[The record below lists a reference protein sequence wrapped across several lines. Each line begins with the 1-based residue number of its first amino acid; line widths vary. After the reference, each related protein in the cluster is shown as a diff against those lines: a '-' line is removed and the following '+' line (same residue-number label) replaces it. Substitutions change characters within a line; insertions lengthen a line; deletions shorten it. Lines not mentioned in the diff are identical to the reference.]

1 MNKNK
6 LKVIILAAGEGKRM
20 KSKLPKVLHKVQG
33 RSMVEHVIEAA
44 QRTGAE
50 DICVVVGHG
59 GDEVK
64 AALEGRELKFA
75 LQEKQLG
82 TGHAV
87 MQAGDFIEEDADIL
101 VLYGDTPLITPETLG
116 ELLDFHKKEGNSI
129 SIISAMVDDPA
140 GYGHIIRNEK
150 GEFLKNVEHKDAT
163 EEEKLVKEINTG
175 IYCFTGSAL
184 KKGLS
189 MLKNDNAQGEYYLPD
204 TLEII
209 LREGGRVNAMVACDA
224 GEFAGVNSRVQLAEA
239 EAYMRRRINLRHMEN
254 GVTIIDPERTYIGAD
269 VVIGQDTVILP
280 GVVLEGD
287 TVIGEDCQVG
297 PDSRLTNVRLGNG
310 VKFQYS
316 TALDSSVDDN
326 TTVGPYA
333 YIRPDCSIGKN
344 VKIGDFVEV
353 KNSNVGDGTKVS
365 HLTYIGD
372 SDVGERI
379 NFGCGT
385 VTVNYDG
392 HKKFRTV
399 IDDDVFIGCNTN
411 LVAPVKVGKGSYIA
425 AGSTI
430 TEDIPENCLAIA
442 RERQINKT
450 GWVKR

>member
-1 MNKNK
+1 MNK

-33 RSMVEHVIEAA
+33 KTMADHVIDAA
-44 QRTGAE
+44 ECAGAN
-50 DICVVVGHG
+50 DICVVIGHG
-59 GDEVK
+59 AETVK
-64 AALEGRELKFA
+64 EALRNRNVKFA
-75 LQEKQLG
+75 LQEKQMG

-87 MQAGDFIEEDADIL
+87 MQAGDFIEDGADIV
-101 VLYGDTPLITPETLG
+101 VLYGDTPLITAQTINKI
-116 ELLDFHKKEGNSI
+116 LDFHRTENNSI
-129 SIISAMVDDPA
+129 SIISAMVDNPD
-140 GYGHIIRNEK
+140 GYGHIIRDIN
-150 GEFLKNVEHKDAT
+150 GNFLKNVEHKDAD
-163 EEEKLVKEINTG
+163 EKEKLVKEINTG
-175 IYCFTGSAL
+175 IYCFTGEAL

-189 MLKNDNAQGEYYLPD
+189 LLKNDNVQGEYYLPD

-209 LREGGRVNAMVACDA
+209 LKDGGRVNAMAAQSAD
-224 GEFAGVNSRVQLAEA
+224 EFAGVNSKAQLADA
-239 EAYMRRRINLRHMEN
+239 EKAMRRRINAWHMDN
-254 GVTIIDPERTYIGAD
+254 GVTMIDPERTYIEAGA
-269 VVIGQDTVILP
+269 VIGCDTVLLP
-280 GVVLEGD
+280 GVVIEGN
-287 TVIGEDCQVG
+287 TVIGEDCVIG
-297 PDSRLTNVRLGNG
+297 PDSRLTNVKLGNG

-316 TALDSSVDDN
+316 TAIDSSVDDN

-333 YIRPDCSIGKN
+333 YIRPDCTIGKN

-392 HKKFRTV
+392 KKKFRTV
-399 IDDDVFIGCNTN
+399 VDDDVFIGCNTN

-430 TEDIPENCLAIA
+430 TEDVPENSLAIA

>member
-1 MNKNK
+1 MNK
-6 LKVIILAAGEGKRM
+6 LKAVILAAGEGKRM

-33 RSMVEHVIEAA
+33 KTMVDWVIDTA
-44 QRTGAE
+44 RDSGAD
-50 DICVVVGHG
+50 DICVVIGHG
-59 GDEVK
+59 GEQVK
-64 AALEGRELKFA
+64 EALKDRNVKFA
-75 LQEKQLG
+75 VQREQLG

-87 MQAGDFIEEDADIL
+87 MQAGDFIEDNADII
-101 VLYGDTPLITPETLG
+101 VFYGDTPLITAETIKKM
-116 ELLDFHKKEGNSI
+116 LDYHRKEDNSI
-129 SIISAMVDDPA
+129 TIISAIVDNPA
-140 GYGHIIRNEK
+140 GYGHIIRDEN
-150 GEFLKNVEHKDAT
+150 GLFVKNVEHKDAT
-163 EEEKLVKEINTG
+163 DEEKLVKEINTG
-175 IYCFTGSAL
+175 IYCFKGTAL

-189 MLKNDNAQGEYYLPD
+189 LLKNDNAQKEYYLPD

-209 LREGGRVNAMVACDA
+209 LSDGGKVNAMVVDDA
-224 GEFAGVNSRVQLAEA
+224 DEFAGVNSRVQLAEA
-239 EAYMRRRINLRHMEN
+239 EAVMRNRINRYHMEN
-254 GVTIIDPERTYIGAD
+254 GVTIIDPSRTYIDAD
-269 VVIGQDTVILP
+269 VVIGCDTVLLP
-280 GVVLEGD
+280 GVVIEGK
-287 TVIGEDCQVG
+287 TVIGEDCVVG
-297 PDSRLTNVRLGNG
+297 PDSRLTDTKLGNG

-316 TALDSSVDDN
+316 TAIESSVDDN

-333 YIRPDCSIGKN
+333 YIRPNCAIGKN

-392 HKKFRTV
+392 NKKFRTV
-399 IDDDVFIGCNTN
+399 IGDDVFIGCNTN
-411 LVAPVKVGKGSYIA
+411 LVAPVKVGKGAYIA

-430 TEDIPENCLAIA
+430 TDEVPENCLAIA

-450 GWVKR
+450 GWVKK

>member
-1 MNKNK
+1 MNK
-6 LKVIILAAGEGKRM
+6 LKAVILAAGEGKRM

-33 RSMVEHVIEAA
+33 KTMVDWVIDTA
-44 QRTGAE
+44 RDSGAD
-50 DICVVVGHG
+50 DICVVIGHG
-59 GDEVK
+59 GEQVK
-64 AALEGRELKFA
+64 ETLKDRNVKFA
-75 LQEKQLG
+75 VQREQLG

-87 MQAGDFIEEDADIL
+87 MQAGDFIEDNADII
-101 VLYGDTPLITPETLG
+101 VFYGDTPLITAETIKKM
-116 ELLDFHKKEGNSI
+116 LDYHRKEDNSI
-129 SIISAMVDDPA
+129 TIISAIVDNPA
-140 GYGHIIRNEK
+140 GYGHIIRDEN
-150 GEFLKNVEHKDAT
+150 GLFVKNVEHKDAT
-163 EEEKLVKEINTG
+163 DEEKLVKEINTG
-175 IYCFTGSAL
+175 IYCFKGTAL

-189 MLKNDNAQGEYYLPD
+189 LLKNDNAQKEYYLPD

-209 LREGGRVNAMVACDA
+209 LSDGGKVNAMVVDDA
-224 GEFAGVNSRVQLAEA
+224 DEFAGVNSRVQLAEA
-239 EAYMRRRINLRHMEN
+239 EAVMRNRINRYHMEN
-254 GVTIIDPERTYIGAD
+254 GVTIIDPSRTYIDAD
-269 VVIGQDTVILP
+269 VVIGCDTVLLP
-280 GVVLEGD
+280 GVVIEGK
-287 TVIGEDCQVG
+287 TVIGEDCVVG
-297 PDSRLTNVRLGNG
+297 PDSRLTDTKLGNG

-316 TALDSSVDDN
+316 TAIESSVDDN

-333 YIRPDCSIGKN
+333 YIRPNCAIGKN

-392 HKKFRTV
+392 NKKFRTV
-399 IDDDVFIGCNTN
+399 IGDDVFIGCNTN
-411 LVAPVKVGKGSYIA
+411 LVAPVKVGKGAYIA

-430 TEDIPENCLAIA
+430 TDEVPENCLAIA

-450 GWVKR
+450 GWVKK

>member
-1 MNKNK
+1 MNK

-33 RSMVEHVIEAA
+33 KTMADHVIDAA
-44 QRTGAE
+44 ECAGAN
-50 DICVVVGHG
+50 DICVVIGHG
-59 GDEVK
+59 AETVK
-64 AALEGRELKFA
+64 EALRNRNVKFA
-75 LQEKQLG
+75 LQEKQMG

-87 MQAGDFIEEDADIL
+87 MQAGDFIEDGADIV
-101 VLYGDTPLITPETLG
+101 VLYGDTPLITAQTINKI
-116 ELLDFHKKEGNSI
+116 LDFHRTEKNSI
-129 SIISAMVDDPA
+129 SIISAMVDNPA
-140 GYGHIIRNEK
+140 GYGHIIRDIN
-150 GEFLKNVEHKDAT
+150 GNFLKNVEHKDAD
-163 EEEKLVKEINTG
+163 EKEKLVKEINTG
-175 IYCFTGSAL
+175 IYCFTGEAL

-189 MLKNDNAQGEYYLPD
+189 LLKNDNVQGEYYLPD

-209 LREGGRVNAMVACDA
+209 LKDGGRVNAMAAQSAD
-224 GEFAGVNSRVQLAEA
+224 EFAGVNSKAQLADA
-239 EAYMRRRINLRHMEN
+239 EKAMRRRINAWHMDN
-254 GVTIIDPERTYIGAD
+254 GVTMIDPERTYIEAGA
-269 VVIGQDTVILP
+269 VIGCDTVLLP
-280 GVVLEGD
+280 GVVIEGN
-287 TVIGEDCQVG
+287 TVIGENCVIG
-297 PDSRLTNVRLGNG
+297 PDSRLTNVKLGNG

-316 TALDSSVDDN
+316 TAIDSSVDDN

-333 YIRPDCSIGKN
+333 YIRPDCTIGKN

-353 KNSNVGDGTKVS
+353 KNSNVGNGTKVS

-392 HKKFRTV
+392 KKKFRTV
-399 IDDDVFIGCNTN
+399 VDDDVFIGCNTN

-430 TEDIPENCLAIA
+430 TEDVPENSLAIA

>member
-1 MNKNK
+1 MNR

-33 RSMVEHVIEAA
+33 KTMLDHVIDAA
-44 QRTGAE
+44 EKSGAE
-50 DICVVVGHG
+50 DICIIVGHG
-59 GDEVK
+59 KDEVM
-64 AALEGRELKFA
+64 AAVKDRNVKFA
-75 LQEKQLG
+75 VQDKQLG

-87 MQAGDFIEEDADIL
+87 MQAGDFIEDEADIL
-101 VLYGDTPLITPETLG
+101 VLYGDTPLITPETIG
-116 ELLDFHKKEGNSI
+116 KLLEFHKNENNSI
-129 SIISAMVDDPA
+129 SIISAIVDNPA
-140 GYGHIIRNEK
+140 GYGHIIRNEN
-150 GEFLKNVEHKDAT
+150 GDFLKNVEHKDAD
-163 EEEKLVKEINTG
+163 EIEKLVKEINTG
-175 IYCFTGSAL
+175 IYCFMGKAL

-189 MLKNDNAQGEYYLPD
+189 MLKNDNVQGEYYLPD

-209 LREGGRVNAMVACDA
+209 LKDGGRVNAMIAENAD
-224 GEFAGVNSRVQLAEA
+224 EFAGVNSRMQLAEA
-239 EAYMRRRINLRHMEN
+239 ESYMRKKINLIHMEN
-254 GVTIIDPERTYIGAD
+254 GVTMIDPERTYIEAG
-269 VVIGQDTVILP
+269 VKIGCDTVLLP
-280 GVVLEGD
+280 GVVLEGN
-287 TVIGEDCQVG
+287 TVIGEDCVVG
-297 PDSRLTNVRLGNG
+297 PDSRLTNVKLGDG

-316 TALDSSVDDN
+316 TAIDSSVDNN

-333 YIRPDCSIGKN
+333 YIRPNCSIGKN

-353 KNSNVGDGTKVS
+353 KNSVVGDGTKVS

-442 RERQINKT
+442 RERQINKS

>member
-1 MNKNK
+1 MNK
-6 LKVIILAAGEGKRM
+6 LKAVILAAGEGKRM

-33 RSMVEHVIEAA
+33 KTMVDWVIDTARSS
-44 QRTGAE
+44 GAD
-50 DICVVVGHG
+50 DICVVIGHG
-59 GDEVK
+59 GEQVK
-64 AALEGRELKFA
+64 ETLKDRNVKFA
-75 LQEKQLG
+75 VQREQLG

-87 MQAGDFIEEDADIL
+87 MQAGDFIEDNADII
-101 VLYGDTPLITPETLG
+101 VFYGDTPLITAETIKKM
-116 ELLDFHKKEGNSI
+116 LDYHRKEDNSI
-129 SIISAMVDDPA
+129 TIISAIVDNPA
-140 GYGHIIRNEK
+140 GYGHIIRDEN
-150 GEFLKNVEHKDAT
+150 GLFVKNVEHKDAT
-163 EEEKLVKEINTG
+163 DEEKLVKEINTG
-175 IYCFTGSAL
+175 IYCFKGTAL

-189 MLKNDNAQGEYYLPD
+189 LLKNDNAQKEYYLPD

-209 LREGGRVNAMVACDA
+209 LSDGGKVNAMVVDDA
-224 GEFAGVNSRVQLAEA
+224 DEFAGVNSRVQLAEA
-239 EAYMRRRINLRHMEN
+239 EAVMRNRINRYHMEN
-254 GVTIIDPERTYIGAD
+254 GVTIIDPSRTYIDAD
-269 VVIGQDTVILP
+269 VVIGCDTVLLP
-280 GVVLEGD
+280 GVVIEGK
-287 TVIGEDCQVG
+287 TVIGEDCVVG
-297 PDSRLTNVRLGNG
+297 PDSRLTDTKLGNG

-316 TALDSSVDDN
+316 TAIESSVDDN

-333 YIRPDCSIGKN
+333 YIRPNCAIGKN

-392 HKKFRTV
+392 NKKFRTV
-399 IDDDVFIGCNTN
+399 IGDDVFIGCNTN
-411 LVAPVKVGKGSYIA
+411 LVAPVKVGKGAYIA

-430 TEDIPENCLAIA
+430 TDEVPENCLAIA

-450 GWVKR
+450 GWVKK

>member
-1 MNKNK
+1 MNK

-33 RSMVEHVIEAA
+33 KTMADHVIDAA
-44 QRTGAE
+44 ECAGAN
-50 DICVVVGHG
+50 DICVVIGHG
-59 GDEVK
+59 AETVK
-64 AALEGRELKFA
+64 EALRNRNVKFA
-75 LQEKQLG
+75 LQEKQMG

-87 MQAGDFIEEDADIL
+87 MQAGDFIEDGADIV
-101 VLYGDTPLITPETLG
+101 VLYGDTPLITAQTINKI
-116 ELLDFHKKEGNSI
+116 LDFHRTENNSI
-129 SIISAMVDDPA
+129 SIISAMVDNPD
-140 GYGHIIRNEK
+140 GYGHIIRDIN
-150 GEFLKNVEHKDAT
+150 GNFLKNVEHKDAD
-163 EEEKLVKEINTG
+163 EKERIVKEINTG
-175 IYCFTGSAL
+175 IYCFTGEAL

-189 MLKNDNAQGEYYLPD
+189 LLKNDNVQGEYYLPD

-209 LREGGRVNAMVACDA
+209 LKDGGRVNAMAAQSAD
-224 GEFAGVNSRVQLAEA
+224 EFAGVNSKAQLADA
-239 EAYMRRRINLRHMEN
+239 EKAMRRRINAWHMDN
-254 GVTIIDPERTYIGAD
+254 GVTMIDPERTYIESGA
-269 VVIGQDTVILP
+269 VIGCDTVLLP
-280 GVVLEGD
+280 GVVIEGN
-287 TVIGEDCQVG
+287 TVIGEDCVIG
-297 PDSRLTNVRLGNG
+297 PDSRLTNVKLGNG

-316 TALDSSVDDN
+316 TAIDSSVDDN

-333 YIRPDCSIGKN
+333 YIRPDCTIGKN

-392 HKKFRTV
+392 KKKFRTV
-399 IDDDVFIGCNTN
+399 VDDDVFIGCNTN

-430 TEDIPENCLAIA
+430 TEDVPENSLAIA

>member
-1 MNKNK
+1 MNK

-33 RSMVEHVIEAA
+33 KTMIEHVIDEAEKS
-44 QRTGAE
+44 GAE
-50 DICVVVGHG
+50 DICIVIGHG
-59 GDEVK
+59 AEEVRE
-64 AALEGRELKFA
+64 ALKNRKVKFA

-87 MQAGDFIEEDADIL
+87 MQAGDFIDEDSDIV
-101 VLYGDTPLITPETLG
+101 VLYGDTPLITAQTIKKM
-116 ELLDFHKKEGNSI
+116 LDFHRNQKNSI
-129 SIISAMVDDPA
+129 SIISAKVDNPA
-140 GYGHIIRNEK
+140 GYGHIIRDEK
-150 GEFLKNVEHKDAT
+150 GNFLKNVEHKDADDK
-163 EEEKLVKEINTG
+163 EKFVNEINTG
-175 IYCFTGSAL
+175 IYCFTGKAL

-189 MLKNDNAQGEYYLPD
+189 LIKNDNVQGEYYLPD

-209 LREGGRVNAMVACDA
+209 LKDGGRVNAMVADSTE
-224 GEFAGVNSRVQLAEA
+224 EFYGVNSRVQLAEA
-239 EAYMRRRINLRHMEN
+239 EKIMRRRTNLMYMEN
-254 GVTIIDPERTYIGAD
+254 GITMIDPDNTYVEEGA
-269 VVIGQDTVILP
+269 VIGMDTVLLP
-280 GVVLEGD
+280 GVVIEGN
-287 TVIGEDCQVG
+287 TVIGENCVVG
-297 PDSRLTNVRLGNG
+297 PNSRLTNVKLGNN
-310 VKFQYS
+310 VTFQYS
-316 TALDSSVDDN
+316 TAIDSSVDDG

-333 YIRPDCSIGKN
+333 YIRPNCAIGKN

-392 HKKFRTV
+392 KNKFRTV
-399 IDDDVFIGCNTN
+399 IGNDVFIGCNTN
-411 LVAPVKVGKGSYIA
+411 LVAPVKVGDGSYIA

-430 TEDIPENCLAIA
+430 TEDIPQNCLAIA
-442 RERQINKT
+442 RERQINKK
-450 GWVKR
+450 GWVKK

>member
-1 MNKNK
+1 MNK
-6 LKVIILAAGEGKRM
+6 LKAVILAAGEGKRM

-33 RSMVEHVIEAA
+33 KTMVDWVIDTA
-44 QRTGAE
+44 RDSGAD
-50 DICVVVGHG
+50 DICVVIGHG
-59 GDEVK
+59 GEQVK
-64 AALEGRELKFA
+64 EALKDRNVKFA
-75 LQEKQLG
+75 VQSEQLG

-87 MQAGDFIEEDADIL
+87 MQAGDFIEDNADII
-101 VLYGDTPLITPETLG
+101 VFYGDTPLITAETIKKM
-116 ELLDFHKKEGNSI
+116 LDYHRKEDNSI
-129 SIISAMVDDPA
+129 TIISAIVDNPA
-140 GYGHIIRNEK
+140 GYGHIIRDEN
-150 GEFLKNVEHKDAT
+150 GLFVKNIEHKDAT
-163 EEEKLVKEINTG
+163 DEEKLVKEINTG
-175 IYCFTGSAL
+175 IYCFKGTAL

-189 MLKNDNAQGEYYLPD
+189 LLKNDNAQKEYYLPD

-209 LREGGRVNAMVACDA
+209 LSDGGKVNAMVVDDA
-224 GEFAGVNSRVQLAEA
+224 DEFAGVNSRVQLAEA
-239 EAYMRRRINLRHMEN
+239 EAVMRNRINRYHMEN
-254 GVTIIDPERTYIGAD
+254 GVTIIDPSKTYIDAD
-269 VVIGQDTVILP
+269 AVIGCDTVLLP
-280 GVVLEGD
+280 GVVIEGK
-287 TVIGEDCQVG
+287 TVIGEDCVVG
-297 PDSRLTNVRLGNG
+297 PDSRLTDTKLGNG

-316 TALDSSVDDN
+316 TAIESSVDDN

-333 YIRPDCSIGKN
+333 YIRPNCAIGKN

-392 HKKFRTV
+392 NKKFRTV
-399 IDDDVFIGCNTN
+399 IGDDVFIGCNTN
-411 LVAPVKVGKGSYIA
+411 LVAPVKVGKGAYIA

-430 TEDIPENCLAIA
+430 TDEVPENCLAIA

-450 GWVKR
+450 GWVKK

>member
-1 MNKNK
+1 MNK

-33 RSMVEHVIEAA
+33 KTMADHVIDAA
-44 QRTGAE
+44 ECAGAN
-50 DICVVVGHG
+50 DICVVIGHG
-59 GDEVK
+59 AETVK
-64 AALEGRELKFA
+64 EALRNRNVKFA
-75 LQEKQLG
+75 LQEKQMG

-87 MQAGDFIEEDADIL
+87 MQAGDFIEDGADIV
-101 VLYGDTPLITPETLG
+101 VLYGDTPLITAQTINKI
-116 ELLDFHKKEGNSI
+116 LDFHRTEKNSI
-129 SIISAMVDDPA
+129 SIISAMVDNPA
-140 GYGHIIRNEK
+140 GYGHIIRDIN
-150 GEFLKNVEHKDAT
+150 GNFLKNVEHKDAD
-163 EEEKLVKEINTG
+163 EKEKLVKEINTG
-175 IYCFTGSAL
+175 IYCFTGEAL

-189 MLKNDNAQGEYYLPD
+189 LLKNDNVQGEYYLPD

-209 LREGGRVNAMVACDA
+209 LKDGGRVNAMAAQSAD
-224 GEFAGVNSRVQLAEA
+224 EFAGVNSKAQLADA
-239 EAYMRRRINLRHMEN
+239 EKAMRRRINAWHMDN
-254 GVTIIDPERTYIGAD
+254 GVTMIDPERPYIEAGA
-269 VVIGQDTVILP
+269 VIGCDTVLLP
-280 GVVLEGD
+280 GVVIEGN
-287 TVIGEDCQVG
+287 TVIGENCVIG
-297 PDSRLTNVRLGNG
+297 PDSRLTNVKLGNG

-316 TALDSSVDDN
+316 TAIDSSVDDN

-333 YIRPDCSIGKN
+333 YIRPDCTIGKN

-353 KNSNVGDGTKVS
+353 KNSNVGNGTKVS

-392 HKKFRTV
+392 KKKFRTV
-399 IDDDVFIGCNTN
+399 VDDDVFIGCNTN

-430 TEDIPENCLAIA
+430 TEDVPENSLAIA

>member
-1 MNKNK
+1 MNK

-33 RSMVEHVIEAA
+33 KTMADHVIDAA
-44 QRTGAE
+44 ECAGAD
-50 DICVVVGHG
+50 DICVVIGHG
-59 GDEVK
+59 AETVK
-64 AALEGRELKFA
+64 EALKNRKVKFA
-75 LQEKQLG
+75 LQQKQMG

-87 MQAGDFIEEDADIL
+87 MQAGDFIEDGADIV
-101 VLYGDTPLITPETLG
+101 VLYGDTPLITAQTINKI
-116 ELLDFHKKEGNSI
+116 LDFHRTENNSI
-129 SIISAMVDDPA
+129 SIISAMVDNPA
-140 GYGHIIRNEK
+140 GYGHIIRDIN
-150 GEFLKNVEHKDAT
+150 GNFLKNVEHKDAD
-163 EEEKLVKEINTG
+163 EKEKLVKEINTG
-175 IYCFTGSAL
+175 IYCFTGEAL

-189 MLKNDNAQGEYYLPD
+189 LLKNDNVQGEYYLPD

-209 LREGGRVNAMVACDA
+209 LKDGGRVNAMTAESAD
-224 GEFAGVNSRVQLAEA
+224 EFAGVNSKAQLAAA
-239 EAYMRRRINLRHMEN
+239 EKSMRSMINAWHMDN
-254 GVTIIDPERTYIGAD
+254 GVTMVDPERTYIESGA
-269 VVIGQDTVILP
+269 VIGCDTVLLP
-280 GVVLEGD
+280 GVVIEGN
-287 TVIGEDCQVG
+287 TVIGEDCVIG
-297 PDSRLTNVRLGNG
+297 PDSRLTNVKLGNG

-316 TALDSSVDDN
+316 TAVDSSVDDN

-333 YIRPDCSIGKN
+333 YIRPDCAIGKN

-392 HKKFRTV
+392 KKKFRTV
-399 IDDDVFIGCNTN
+399 GDDDVFIGCNTN

-430 TEDIPENCLAIA
+430 TEDVPENSLAIA

>member
-1 MNKNK
+1 MDK
-6 LKVIILAAGEGKRM
+6 LKAVILAAGEGKRM

-33 RSMVEHVIEAA
+33 KTMVDWVIDTA
-44 QRTGAE
+44 RDSGAD
-50 DICVVVGHG
+50 DICVVIGHG
-59 GDEVK
+59 GEQVK
-64 AALEGRELKFA
+64 ETLKDRNVKFA
-75 LQEKQLG
+75 VQREQLG

-87 MQAGDFIEEDADIL
+87 MQAGDFIEDNADII
-101 VLYGDTPLITPETLG
+101 VFYGDTPLITAETIKKM
-116 ELLDFHKKEGNSI
+116 LDYHRKEDNSI
-129 SIISAMVDDPA
+129 TIISAIVDNPA
-140 GYGHIIRNEK
+140 GYGHIIRDEN
-150 GEFLKNVEHKDAT
+150 GLFVKNVEHKDAT
-163 EEEKLVKEINTG
+163 DEEKLVKEINTG
-175 IYCFTGSAL
+175 IYCFKGTAL

-189 MLKNDNAQGEYYLPD
+189 LLKNDNAQKEYYLPD

-209 LREGGRVNAMVACDA
+209 LSDGGKVNAMVVDDA
-224 GEFAGVNSRVQLAEA
+224 DEFAGVNSRVQLAEA
-239 EAYMRRRINLRHMEN
+239 EAVMRNRINRYHMEN
-254 GVTIIDPERTYIGAD
+254 GVTIIDPSRTYIDTDA
-269 VVIGQDTVILP
+269 VIGCDTVLLP
-280 GVVLEGD
+280 GVVIEGK
-287 TVIGEDCQVG
+287 TVIGEDCVVG
-297 PDSRLTNVRLGNG
+297 PDSRLTDTKLGNG

-316 TALDSSVDDN
+316 TAIESSVDDN

-333 YIRPDCSIGKN
+333 YIRPNCAIGKN

-392 HKKFRTV
+392 NKKFRTV
-399 IDDDVFIGCNTN
+399 IGDDVFIGCNTN
-411 LVAPVKVGKGSYIA
+411 LVAPVKVGKGAYIA

-430 TEDIPENCLAIA
+430 TDEVPENCLAIA

-450 GWVKR
+450 GWVKK

>member
-1 MNKNK
+1 MNK

-33 RSMVEHVIEAA
+33 RTMLDHVIDAA
-44 QRTGAE
+44 EKSGAE
-50 DICVVVGHG
+50 DICVVIGHG

-64 AALEGRELKFA
+64 AAVEGRNVKFA
-75 LQEKQLG
+75 VQEKQLG

-87 MQAGDFIEEDADIL
+87 MQAGDFIEEDCDIL
-101 VLYGDTPLITPETLG
+101 VLYGDTPLITPETIG
-116 ELLDFHKKEGNSI
+116 KLLDFHKAEENSI
-129 SIISAMVDDPA
+129 SIISAIVENPA

-150 GEFLKNVEHKDAT
+150 GEFLKNIEHKDADDK
-163 EEEKLVKEINTG
+163 EKLVKEINTG
-175 IYCFTGSAL
+175 IYCFTGKAL

-189 MLKNDNAQGEYYLPD
+189 LLKNDNAQGEYYLPD

-209 LREGGRVNAMVACDA
+209 LKDGGRVNAMAADSA
-224 GEFAGVNSRVQLAEA
+224 DEFAGVNSRMQLADA
-239 EAYMRRRINLRHMEN
+239 EKYMRRKINLMHMEN
-254 GVTIIDPERTYIGAD
+254 GVTMIDPERTYIEAG
-269 VVIGQDTVILP
+269 VKIGCDTVLLP
-280 GVVLEGD
+280 GVVLEGN
-287 TVIGEDCQVG
+287 TVIGEDCVVG
-297 PDSRLTNVRLGNG
+297 PDSRLTNVTLGNC

-316 TALDSSVDDN
+316 TAIDSSVGDN

-333 YIRPDCSIGKN
+333 YIRPDCHIGKN

-353 KNSNVGDGTKVS
+353 KNSVVGDGTKVS

-399 IDDDVFIGCNTN
+399 IGDDVFIGCNTN
-411 LVAPVKVGKGSYIA
+411 LVAPVKVGSGSYIA

-430 TEDIPENCLAIA
+430 TDDIPENCLAIA

-450 GWVKR
+450 GWVKK

>member
-1 MNKNK
+1 MNK

-33 RSMVEHVIEAA
+33 KTMADHVIDAA
-44 QRTGAE
+44 ECAGAN
-50 DICVVVGHG
+50 DICVVIGHG
-59 GDEVK
+59 AETVK
-64 AALEGRELKFA
+64 EALRNRNVKFA
-75 LQEKQLG
+75 LQEKQMG

-87 MQAGDFIEEDADIL
+87 MQAGDFIEDGADIV
-101 VLYGDTPLITPETLG
+101 VLYGDTPLITAQTINKI
-116 ELLDFHKKEGNSI
+116 LDFHRTEKNSI
-129 SIISAMVDDPA
+129 SIISAMVDNPA
-140 GYGHIIRNEK
+140 GYGHIIRDIN
-150 GEFLKNVEHKDAT
+150 GNFLKNVEHKDAD
-163 EEEKLVKEINTG
+163 EKEKLVKEINTG
-175 IYCFTGSAL
+175 IYCLTGEAL

-189 MLKNDNAQGEYYLPD
+189 LLKNDNVQGEYYLPD

-209 LREGGRVNAMVACDA
+209 LKDGGRVNAMAAQSAD
-224 GEFAGVNSRVQLAEA
+224 EFAGVNSKAQLADA
-239 EAYMRRRINLRHMEN
+239 EKAMRRRINAWHMDN
-254 GVTIIDPERTYIGAD
+254 GVTMIDPERTYIEAGA
-269 VVIGQDTVILP
+269 VIGCDTVLLP
-280 GVVLEGD
+280 GVVIEGN
-287 TVIGEDCQVG
+287 TVIGENCVIG
-297 PDSRLTNVRLGNG
+297 PDSRLTNVKLGNG

-316 TALDSSVDDN
+316 TAIDSSVDDN

-333 YIRPDCSIGKN
+333 FIRPDCTIGKN

-353 KNSNVGDGTKVS
+353 KNSNVGNGTKVS

-392 HKKFRTV
+392 KKKFRTV
-399 IDDDVFIGCNTN
+399 VDDDVFIGCNTN

-430 TEDIPENCLAIA
+430 TEDVPENSLAIA

>member
-1 MNKNK
+1 MNK

-33 RSMVEHVIEAA
+33 KTMADHVIDAA
-44 QRTGAE
+44 ECAGAN
-50 DICVVVGHG
+50 DICVVIGHG
-59 GDEVK
+59 AETVK
-64 AALEGRELKFA
+64 EALRNRNVKFA
-75 LQEKQLG
+75 LQEKQMG

-87 MQAGDFIEEDADIL
+87 MQAGDFIEDGADIV
-101 VLYGDTPLITPETLG
+101 VLYGDTPLITAQTINKI
-116 ELLDFHKKEGNSI
+116 LDFHRTENNSI
-129 SIISAMVDDPA
+129 SIISAMVDNPD
-140 GYGHIIRNEK
+140 GYGHIIRDIN
-150 GEFLKNVEHKDAT
+150 GNFLKNVEHKDAD
-163 EEEKLVKEINTG
+163 EKERLVKEINTG
-175 IYCFTGSAL
+175 IYCFTGEAL

-189 MLKNDNAQGEYYLPD
+189 LLKNDNVQGEYYLPD

-209 LREGGRVNAMVACDA
+209 LKDGGRVNAMAAQSAD
-224 GEFAGVNSRVQLAEA
+224 EFAGVNSKAQLADA
-239 EAYMRRRINLRHMEN
+239 EKAMRRRINAWHMDN
-254 GVTIIDPERTYIGAD
+254 GVTMIDPERTYIESGA
-269 VVIGQDTVILP
+269 VIGCDTVLLP
-280 GVVLEGD
+280 GVVIEGN
-287 TVIGEDCQVG
+287 TVIGEDCVIG
-297 PDSRLTNVRLGNG
+297 PDSRLTNVKLGNG

-316 TALDSSVDDN
+316 TAIDSSVDDN

-333 YIRPDCSIGKN
+333 YIRPDCTIGKN

-392 HKKFRTV
+392 KKKFRTV
-399 IDDDVFIGCNTN
+399 VDDDVFIGCNTN

-430 TEDIPENCLAIA
+430 TEDVPENSLAIA

>member
-1 MNKNK
+1 MNK

-33 RSMVEHVIEAA
+33 KTMADHVIDAA
-44 QRTGAE
+44 ECAGAN
-50 DICVVVGHG
+50 DICVVIGHG
-59 GDEVK
+59 AETVK
-64 AALEGRELKFA
+64 EALRNRNVKFA
-75 LQEKQLG
+75 LQEKQMG

-87 MQAGDFIEEDADIL
+87 MQAGDFIEDGADIV
-101 VLYGDTPLITPETLG
+101 VLYGDTPLITAQTINKI
-116 ELLDFHKKEGNSI
+116 LDFHRTEKNSI
-129 SIISAMVDDPA
+129 SIISAMVDNPA
-140 GYGHIIRNEK
+140 GYGHIIRDIN
-150 GEFLKNVEHKDAT
+150 GNFLKNVEHKDAD
-163 EEEKLVKEINTG
+163 EKEKLVKEINTG
-175 IYCFTGSAL
+175 IYCFTGEAL

-189 MLKNDNAQGEYYLPD
+189 LLKNNNVQGEYYLPD

-209 LREGGRVNAMVACDA
+209 LKDGGRVNAMAAQSAD
-224 GEFAGVNSRVQLAEA
+224 EFAGVNSKAQLADA
-239 EAYMRRRINLRHMEN
+239 EKAMRRRINAWHMDN
-254 GVTIIDPERTYIGAD
+254 GVTMIDPERTYIEAGA
-269 VVIGQDTVILP
+269 VIGCDTVLLP
-280 GVVLEGD
+280 GVVIEGN
-287 TVIGEDCQVG
+287 TVIGEDCVIG
-297 PDSRLTNVRLGNG
+297 PDSRLTNVKLGNG

-316 TALDSSVDDN
+316 TAIDSSVDDN

-333 YIRPDCSIGKN
+333 YIRPDCTIGKN

-353 KNSNVGDGTKVS
+353 KNSNVGNGTKVS

-392 HKKFRTV
+392 KKKFRTV
-399 IDDDVFIGCNTN
+399 VDDDVFIGCNTN

-430 TEDIPENCLAIA
+430 TEDVPENSLAIA